1 MVTKPFNVYPPSEL
15 ADEFEKVL
23 GAEPDFTVRAPAT
36 IDVLGGPAVQDDGW
50 TLTVAIDRY
59 TWLAVQKLPTTLVT
73 VHRLGYEAEDE
84 AVFRLTDLDEKR
96 TIGGDPLP
104 GWAEYIAGVA
114 WSFQEAGQPTP
125 GTRLALA
132 AGIPP
137 EGGLGAAT
145 AIEVACATAWAHITS
160 WDPARMALAKVC
172 QRAGTAYVGV
182 ESGLYEHVTALFAQ
196 EAQTLVLDGRAE
208 EWGSFPFPNDVSF
221 VIAETGQR
229 SHVDL
234 LAHHDAC
241 HHAFEALRE
250 VLPHIITL
258 RDVSLEEYEQH
269 ADVVAPEAR
278 RCVRHVIG
286 ESARVLEASRALH
299 DFEPAELG
307 SMMDESYQSAQSALG
322 VDDPALFALWQA
334 SQGHGARLGGRP
346 VHLGTTGQMAFLVKA
361 GGAVDFAEHTAHE
374 YREATGQDAIIYP
387 VEVVGGTQTQ
397 PDRSI

>member
-36 IDVLGGPAVQDDGW
+36 IDVLGGPAVQADGW
-50 TLTVAIDRY
+50 TLSVAIDRY

-73 VHRLGYEAEDE
+73 VRRLGYAAEDE
-84 AVFRLTDLDEKR
+84 AVFRLTDLDEKL

-104 GWAEYIAGVA
+104 GWAEHIAGVA

-137 EGGLGAAT
+137 EGGLGGAVAV
-145 AIEVACATAWAHITS
+145 EVACASAWAHITN
-160 WDPARMALAKVC
+160 WDPGRMTLARLC
-172 QRAGTAYVGV
+172 QRAGMGYVGV

-196 EAQTLVLDGRAE
+196 EAQALVLDGRAE

-229 SHVDL
+229 GQVDML
-234 LAHHDAC
+234 PLYAACQDAL
-241 HHAFEALRE
+241 EVLRD
-250 VLPHIITL
+250 VLPHVNTL
-258 RDVSLEEYEQH
+258 RDMEPEEYEQH
-269 ADVVAPEAR
+269 ADMIAPEDR
-278 RCVRHVIG
+278 HCVRHVIN
-286 ESARVLEASRALH
+286 ENARVLDASRALH
-299 DFEPAELG
+299 AFEPAELG
-307 SMMDESYQSAQSALG
+307 RLMDESYQSLRSALG
-322 VDDPALFALWQA
+322 MDDPALAALWQA
-334 SQGHGARLGGRP
+334 SQGHAARLGGRP
-346 VHLGTTGQMAFLVKA
+346 VQLGTTGHMVFLVKA
-361 GGAVDFAEHTAHE
+361 GGAVDFAEHTARE
-374 YREATGQDAIIYP
+374 YQAATGQEAIIYP
-387 VEVVGGTQTQ
+387 VEVVGGAQTQ